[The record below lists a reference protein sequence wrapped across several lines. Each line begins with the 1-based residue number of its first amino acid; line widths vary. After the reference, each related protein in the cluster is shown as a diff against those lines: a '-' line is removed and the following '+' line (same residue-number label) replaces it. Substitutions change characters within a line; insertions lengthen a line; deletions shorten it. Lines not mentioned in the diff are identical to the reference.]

1 MVTGFGAVGSEPRHT
16 QLVWV
21 TDSGALLHVISSS
34 HRFRGYLD
42 FHEIF
47 VVGGERPA
55 KKVGA
60 VITSNC

>member
-1 MVTGFGAVGSEPRHT
+1 MQAAELWLT

-21 TDSGALLHVISSS
+21 TGFGALLHVIRSN

-47 VVGGERPA
+47 AWGCERTA
-55 KKVGA
+55 KKDVEA
-60 VITSNC
+60 VITSYCQQQ